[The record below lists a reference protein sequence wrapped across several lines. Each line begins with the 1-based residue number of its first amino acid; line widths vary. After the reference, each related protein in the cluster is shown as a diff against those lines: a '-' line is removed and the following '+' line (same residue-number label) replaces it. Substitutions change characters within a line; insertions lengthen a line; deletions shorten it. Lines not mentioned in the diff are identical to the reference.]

1 MKNEK
6 LSLLCDFYELAMS
19 GGYFKTGLFKRQTYF
34 DMFFRKVPD
43 GGGFAIFAG
52 LNQLIDYIKNLTFD
66 SEDIAFLKSK
76 RFFDNDFL
84 DYLVHF
90 KFTGSIYAVPEGTV
104 VFPNEPIVTVKASA
118 IEAQIIETYLLLCI
132 NHQSLIATK
141 ANRISRA
148 ANGKSVIELGSRRA
162 QGISAAVEGARAS
175 YIGGIE
181 GTSNTLASA
190 VYDIPLF
197 GTMAHSWVQM
207 FDSELNSFREFC
219 RIYPQNATLL
229 VDTFDT
235 LKSGIPN
242 AIRAIKEVLLPKGIT
257 DFAIRLDSGDIAYLS
272 KKARQML
279 NSAGLTNCRI
289 VASNS
294 LDEYIISDL
303 LRQGAEVDIFGV
315 GENLITSKSSP
326 VFGGVYKLVAA
337 ENESGKVIPK
347 IKISDNLTK
356 ITNPHYKKAVRFF
369 DKKSGKAVADRLC
382 IYNENEDYKSPMT
395 LFKPCTG
402 ERNVI
407 ENYYAKEL
415 LQPIF
420 INGRCVYESLSA
432 LQIKKYC
439 KKQVETMPD
448 SLKAF
453 ENPQKYDVGLSEK
466 LFNLKRGLL
475 ENS

>member
-19 GGYFKTGLFKRQTYF
+19 GGYYKTGLYKRQTYF

-52 LNQLIDYIKNLTFD
+52 LNQLIEYIKNLTFD
-66 SEDIAFLKSK
+66 SEDIAFLKS
-76 RFFDNDFL
+76 RNFFDSDFL
-84 DYLVHF
+84 DYLEHF
-90 KFTGSIYAVPEGTV
+90 KFTGSICAVPEGTA
-104 VFPNEPIVTVKASA
+104 VFPNEPIVTVKAPA
-118 IEAQIIETYLLLCI
+118 VEAQLIETFLLLCI

-141 ANRISRA
+141 ANRIARA
-148 ANGKSVIELGSRRA
+148 ANGKKVIELGSRRA

-175 YIGGIE
+175 FIGGID
-181 GTSNTLASA
+181 GTSNTLACA

-207 FDSELNSFREFC
+207 FDSEIEAFREFC
-219 RIYPQNATLL
+219 KIYPNNATLL

-242 AIRAIKEVLLPKGIT
+242 AIRAFKEVLLPKGIT

-272 KKARQML
+272 KKARKML
-279 NSAGLTNCRI
+279 DNAGLTNCRI
-289 VASNS
+289 VVSNS

-315 GENLITSKSSP
+315 GERLITSKSSP

-337 ENESGKVIPK
+337 ENESGELIPK

-369 DKKSGKAVADRLC
+369 DKNSGKAVADRLC
-382 IYNENEDYKSPMT
+382 IFNEKEDYKSPIA
-395 LFKPCTG
+395 LFNPCTG
-402 ERNVI
+402 EKSVI
-407 ENYYAKEL
+407 ENYYAKDL

-420 INGRCVYESLSA
+420 INGMCVYESPSA
-432 LQIKKYC
+432 LQIKEYC
-439 KKQVETMPD
+439 KKQVDTLPD

-453 ENPQKYDVGLSEK
+453 HNPHKYDVGLSEK
-466 LFNLKRGLL
+466 LYNLKRELL
-475 ENS
+475 ENC